1 MIVARRRKRQA
12 RFSPVL
18 HKRSRGEPLRSRM
31 PYALPMAC
39 YLGFD
44 GGGTKTEC
52 VALDESGSFIGRGL
66 AGPSNPLRVGC
77 EPALD
82 ALLAASRDALRSLET
97 GSRLVRAVCAG
108 LSGAGRPVVAQKM
121 HGLLARS
128 FPQAS
133 IRVCTDLEIT
143 LEAAGQGPAVVLIAG
158 TGSAAVGRNRQGTIA
173 RAGGY
178 GPQVGDEGSAYDIG
192 RRAIAA
198 ALRARDAAGPSTALT
213 GKILPALACPSW
225 EGLAIRIAE
234 KADAVFPELY
244 PVVVE
249 CAAAGDVIAA
259 GLLAQ
264 AADELAA
271 LGVSLIR
278 RLGLIGDEFLL
289 ATWGGVFG
297 RSPALDR
304 RLEQRISAA
313 APGARFRAL
322 PVSPAQVAAELARQ
336 IPLRASAE

>member
-1 MIVARRRKRQA
+1 MIVARLRKRQA
-12 RFSPVL
+12 RFSPML
-18 HKRSRGEPLRSRM
+18 HKWTCGEPPAVHM
-31 PYALPMAC
+31 PYAFLMAC
-39 YLGFD
+39 CLGFD

-52 VALDESGSFIGRGL
+52 VALNESGMLIGCGH
-66 AGPSNPLRVGC
+66 AGPSNPLRVGF
-77 EPALD
+77 EPALE
-82 ALLAASRDALRSLET
+82 ALLAASRDALRSLQT

-108 LSGAGRPVVAQKM
+108 LSGAGRPVVAEKM
-121 HGLLARS
+121 HGLLVCS

-133 IRVCTDLEIT
+133 IRVCTDLEIA
-143 LEAAGQGPAVVLIAG
+143 LEATGQGPAVVLIAG
-158 TGSAAVGRNRQGTIA
+158 TGSAAIGRNRQGTIA

-178 GPQVGDEGSAYDIG
+178 GPQVGDAGSAYDIG
-192 RRAIAA
+192 RRAVAA

-213 GKILPALACPSW
+213 DKILPALACPSW

-249 CAAAGDVIAA
+249 CAAASDAIAA
-259 GLLAQ
+259 ALLTQ

-278 RLGLIGDEFLL
+278 RLGLIEDEFLL

-313 APGARFRAL
+313 APGARFSTL
-322 PVSPAQVAAELARQ
+322 PVSPAQAAAEWARK